1 MNANLAP
8 GAPIKEVK
16 EKKSWVGN
24 LKRRNTETSNSGNIP
39 PMERNLPQVAQH
51 LEMVTPLKEEEVY
64 LGLKGSRIK
73 VCIIRCPLKRRTI
86 KPKYR
91 RNYNIKCGNIT

>member
-24 LKRRNTETSNSGNIP
+24 LKKGIP
-39 PMERNLPQVAQH
+39 RPVIVEIYHRWKENLPQVAQH

-91 RNYNIKCGNIT
+91 RIII

>member
-39 PMERNLPQVAQH
+39 PMERKPSTSSTTSGNGNTT
-51 LEMVTPLKEEEVY
+51 ERRRSIF
-64 LGLKGSRIK
+64 GF
-73 VCIIRCPLKRRTI
+73 KR
-86 KPKYR
+86 K
-91 RNYNIKCGNIT
+91 

>member
-24 LKRRNTETSNSGNIP
+24 LKRRNTEISVIV
-39 PMERNLPQVAQH
+39 EIYHRWKENLPQVAQH

-73 VCIIRCPLKRRTI
+73 VCIIRCPLKKKNNKTEVSE
-86 KPKYR
+86 KL
-91 RNYNIKCGNIT
+91 